1 MIIFQSQYIYCNLGM
16 SLAICII
23 QSVCNYEIDIDHFI
37 LHTTR
42 YLCIH
47 VYQCIF
53 SIIVVRYYSM
63 IMQVIEDCDG
73 SSIEMMTAITISK
86 IATLSQHTLSRHTL
100 IKTTL
105 INSTLSKTTFK
116 QNHFKQIY
124 LKQNSPTLSQ
134 KNEKQMVEKEKQIG
148 FNAQAKSG

>member
-1 MIIFQSQYIYCNLGM
+1 
-16 SLAICII
+16 
-23 QSVCNYEIDIDHFI
+23 
-37 LHTTR
+37 
-42 YLCIH
+42 
-47 VYQCIF
+47 
-53 SIIVVRYYSM
+53 
-63 IMQVIEDCDG
+63 
-73 SSIEMMTAITISK
+73 MMTAITISK

-148 FNAQAKSG
+148 FNA

>member
-1 MIIFQSQYIYCNLGM
+1 
-16 SLAICII
+16 
-23 QSVCNYEIDIDHFI
+23 
-37 LHTTR
+37 
-42 YLCIH
+42 
-47 VYQCIF
+47 
-53 SIIVVRYYSM
+53 
-63 IMQVIEDCDG
+63 
-73 SSIEMMTAITISK
+73 MMTAITISK

-134 KNEKQMVEKEKQIG
+134 KNEKQMVEKE
-148 FNAQAKSG
+148 NRLASMLRLN